1 MQSVRNFDSVI
12 DTLKNAS
19 RRVRVVV
26 VCPYDEH
33 TCQAIEQAINLG
45 LAQFILVGEPARIG
59 IAPQPSVEI
68 VEVAGDDAAAALA
81 VEYARTGRADVLM
94 KGLVNTENYLKA
106 ILNKEHGILPQG
118 NVLSHV
124 TVAEIPGFDRLLTFG
139 DVAVIPFP
147 TAEQHAAIVGNVV
160 KICRLLGAEQPHVA
174 LLHCNEKTTPK
185 FPVTVA
191 YQAIKEA
198 AAAGEYGV
206 AVVDGPMDVKTAL
219 DAESGA
225 IKGIQSPV
233 CGKANG
239 LVFPDI
245 EAGNVFYKTISWLGH
260 SLNAGMLMGASVPVV
275 LPSRSD
281 STRSKLCSL
290 ALACLSAMK

>member
-1 MQSVRNFDSVI
+1 MQSIRNFDSVI

-33 TCQAIEQAINLG
+33 TCQAIEQAIDLG

-59 IAPQPSVEI
+59 IALQPSVEI
-68 VEVAGDDAAAALA
+68 VEAAGDDAAAALA

-106 ILNKEHGILPQG
+106 ILNKEQGILPHG

-160 KICRLLGAEQPHVA
+160 KICRLLGAEQPYVA

-198 AAAGEYGV
+198 AAAGGYGV

>member
-33 TCQAIEQAINLG
+33 TCQAIEQAIDLG

-68 VEVAGDDAAAALA
+68 VEAAGDDAAAALA

-106 ILNKEHGILPQG
+106 ILNKEHGILPHG

-191 YQAIKEA
+191 YQAIKDA
-198 AAAGEYGV
+198 AAAGEYGA

>member
-59 IAPQPSVEI
+59 IAPQASVEI
-68 VEVAGDDAAAALA
+68 VEAAGDDAAAALA

-147 TAEQHAAIVGNVV
+147 TAEQHAAIVSNVV

-191 YQAIKEA
+191 YQAIKESV
-198 AAAGEYGV
+198 AAGEYGT
-206 AVVDGPMDVKTAL
+206 AIVDGPMDVKTAL

-225 IKGIQSPV
+225 IKGIKSPV
-233 CGKANG
+233 CGKADG